1 MRTSK
6 PRRQQLKVLS
16 STESFFR
23 CMQKFLLKE
32 CPYNTDVTHAP
43 CFSRFLQL
51 SLGHASSRQA
61 KVF

>member
-6 PRRQQLKVLS
+6 PRRQHLKVLS
-16 STESFFR
+16 STESLFS

-32 CPYNTDVTHAP
+32 FPCNTDVTHAP
-43 CFSRFLQL
+43 CFSQSLQL